1 MYQPSFDQFDR
12 GELTCF
18 FSRVLGE
25 DVFSPH
31 EMRLSRAEAKYLQT
45 EYVHLRLIP
54 LSALDNLGKAWFE
67 ICPEGVAV

>member
-1 MYQPSFDQFDR
+1 MYQPFFDECEFIY
-12 GELTCF
+12 F

-45 EYVHLRLIP
+45 QYAHLRLVP
-54 LSALDNLGKAWFE
+54 LSTLDDLGKAWFE